1 MAMLKEAEAGTKL
14 SDLCRKYGMSDA
26 VYYNSKAKYALKDR
40 RDMEGQTLVGWQRGK
55 AGTIP

>member
-26 VYYNSKAKYALKDR
+26 VYYNSKAKYAPKDR
-40 RDMEGQTLVGWQRGK
+40 WDMEGQALVEWQRGK
-55 AGTIP
+55 AGTI